1 MTAGT
6 APRPAPA
13 TPSIDEWPLQVD
25 KPLSAAYDPFFGPAP
40 QGWEGTAPGTPLRR
54 RRVRLGLFG
63 LIPVKLH
70 AWQVLYRS
78 TDLHGNPETTVTTV
92 VVPQRATADSP
103 LLAFQS
109 AIDAV
114 TPKRFP
120 SYYLQ
125 QGSFGLTQSQ
135 NEFLLVVAALT
146 KGWVVTIS
154 DHEGPHGLWMVARQ
168 PGYHVLDGLRATIAA
183 SGEDGIPQL
192 SWQTPVAVWGYS
204 GGGTA
209 TAWAAELAG
218 EYAPELNMVGALI
231 GAPAAQPGP
240 LVHYHCARPASG
252 LIIPVLAAMMR
263 AHPPAREFLE
273 RHLNRRGRRIVEK
286 SERMTL
292 LETVLRWPF
301 LDFNKILD
309 RPLEEVMDGP
319 EITALTDEM
328 TLGQRTPTAPVYL
341 YHPIHDLLLPIQYTD
356 QLAEDYIAGGAHVTY
371 RRDRA
376 SEHIVLALAG
386 GSDALAWLDERLT
399 GKALP
404 ARSDVQTVFSTSLTL
419 RAIRMFMRWQ
429 RGIIQLLS
437 GKL

>member
-40 QGWEGTAPGTPLRR
+40 QGWEDTAPGTPLRR

-114 TPKRFP
+114 APKRFP

-183 SGEDGIPQL
+183 SGDDGIPQL
-192 SWQTPVAVWGYS
+192 SSRTPVAVWGYS

-240 LVHYHCARPASG
+240 LVHYHCARAASG

-301 LDFNKILD
+301 LDFNKI
-309 RPLEEVMDGP
+309 PGP
-319 EITALTDEM
+319 PPRRSHGWAGDH
-328 TLGQRTPTAPVYL
+328 RT
-341 YHPIHDLLLPIQYTD
+341 H
-356 QLAEDYIAGGAHVTY
+356 
-371 RRDRA
+371 RRDDVGATDSDRTGVSVPPDTRSAVADSVHRSARRGLHRRRRSCHVSTRSRVRA
-376 SEHIVLALAG
+376 HRVGSGRRLGRPRLAG
-386 GSDALAWLDERLT
+386 
-399 GKALP
+399 
-404 ARSDVQTVFSTSLTL
+404 
-419 RAIRMFMRWQ
+419 
-429 RGIIQLLS
+429 
-437 GKL
+437 